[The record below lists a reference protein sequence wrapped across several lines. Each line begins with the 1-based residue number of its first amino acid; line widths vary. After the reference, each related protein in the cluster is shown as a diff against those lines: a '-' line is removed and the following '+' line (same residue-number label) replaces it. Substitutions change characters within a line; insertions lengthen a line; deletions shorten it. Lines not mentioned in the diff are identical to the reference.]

1 MKVLDKIQKHK
12 FSDFD
17 VKKGFRFHAL
27 DILFSTFGH
36 TIGNCCFEVS
46 KDNSLQTAN

>member
-17 VKKGFRFHAL
+17 VKKGFMFHAL
-27 DILFSTFGH
+27 DIMFSTVMG
-36 TIGNCCFEVS
+36 I
-46 KDNSLQTAN
+46 LQEIAV